1 MKNTTRPKLSTM
13 KEYKEY
19 KEGIIQ
25 VLVGPAKPST
35 KIKPQANFH
44 YLCAIPASE
53 KKKTLTRT

>member
-13 KEYKEY
+13 KEY

-44 YLCAIPASE
+44 YLCAIPATE